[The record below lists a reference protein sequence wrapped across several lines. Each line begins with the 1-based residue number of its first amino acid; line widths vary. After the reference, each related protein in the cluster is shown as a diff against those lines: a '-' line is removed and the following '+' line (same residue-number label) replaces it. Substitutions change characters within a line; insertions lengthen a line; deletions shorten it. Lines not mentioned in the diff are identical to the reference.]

1 MTEPRSASDTQ
12 DRRLRELEIKFAS
25 HEAVCAERYRGIRDD
40 LDKFARVVGR
50 VGYGLIAGMGAI
62 LAKLVFFQ

>member
-1 MTEPRSASDTQ
+1 MIDQRSPSDTH

-25 HEAVCAERYRGIRDD
+25 HEAVCAERYRGIRED
-40 LDKFARVVGR
+40 LDKFSRVVSRIGF
-50 VGYGLIAGMGAI
+50 GLITGMAAI

>member
-1 MTEPRSASDTQ
+1 MTDARSASDTQ

-50 VGYGLIAGMGAI
+50 VGYGLIAGMTAI